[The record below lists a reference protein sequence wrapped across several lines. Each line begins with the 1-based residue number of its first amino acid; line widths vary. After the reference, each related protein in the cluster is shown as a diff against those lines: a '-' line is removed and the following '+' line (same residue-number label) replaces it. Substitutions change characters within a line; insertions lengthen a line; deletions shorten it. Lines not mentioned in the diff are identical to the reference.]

1 LEKPV
6 GQSDGPHR
14 LGPYRD
20 PQVDTQVLNATRQL
34 LVERGYQRISMDAI
48 AEAAGVSR
56 PTIYRRWPSKAHV
69 VYDAVYPDTA
79 PRVEAAAPKAVSEIE
94 GAIRGIFD
102 VMSERSAREALP
114 GLLADMRTDASL
126 HPKLAERHNVLV
138 RAGIE
143 GLLQRNAESMRGVDA
158 AALLD
163 LIVGAAICSLCMRD
177 IDDVDSFVES
187 VTDILLH
194 GVLKSSQ
201 SRPAAAD

>member
-1 LEKPV
+1 M
-6 GQSDGPHR
+6 GQSDGSHR

-20 PQVDTQVLNATRQL
+20 PQVDTQILAATRRL
-34 LVERGYQRISMDAI
+34 LVDRGYQRISMDAI

-79 PRVEAAAPKAVSEIE
+79 PRVEATAANAFSEIT

-102 VMSERSAREALP
+102 AMGERSAREAMP
-114 GLLADMRTDASL
+114 GLLADIRTDASL

-143 GLLQRNAESMRGVDA
+143 GLLHRNAESMRDVDA
-158 AALLD
+158 GALLD

-177 IDDVDSFVES
+177 IDDVDTFVES

-194 GVLKSSQ
+194 GVLKSPKPEDDA
-201 SRPAAAD
+201 RD